1 MACGFHRKTAWKPLS
16 TVPALGVSST
26 WFFPSCYLDN
36 KAIIVRIVLQTKGPE
51 NHLAMLLHLF
61 QLLFLFRL
69 TPLTFPS
76 HSLNMGTN
84 DIWLANSNSQ
94 FSLSLLDTIYHPS
107 NLIHSLPCSSPT
119 QGRTHSFLTA
129 PQPSHLS
136 LCSLFLLQRNM
147 LKTVASKDKRSL
159 GS

>member
-1 MACGFHRKTAWKPLS
+1 MSL
-16 TVPALGVSST
+16 
-26 WFFPSCYLDN
+26 
-36 KAIIVRIVLQTKGPE
+36 
-51 NHLAMLLHLF
+51 

-84 DIWLANSNSQ
+84 DIWLANSNRQ

-107 NLIHSLPCSSPT
+107 NLIRSLSCPSPT

-129 PQPSHLS
+129 PQPSYLS
-136 LCSLFLLQRNM
+136 LCSLFLLQGNM
-147 LKTVASKDKRSL
+147 FKTAASKDKSYIL
-159 GS
+159 SSPKKAMYPSQNCKLTCKLFFFFFN